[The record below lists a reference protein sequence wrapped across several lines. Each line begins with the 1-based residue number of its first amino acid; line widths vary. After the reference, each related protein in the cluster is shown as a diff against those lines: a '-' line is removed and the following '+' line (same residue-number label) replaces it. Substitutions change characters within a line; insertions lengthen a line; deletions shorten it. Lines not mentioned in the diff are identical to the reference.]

1 MATHVIS
8 RVQIKADL
16 ASFARQEQLSA
27 RMRNLL
33 RDPSR
38 HVEDDS
44 PTISP
49 KKSLQAAKA
58 VLFAIA
64 LEASTTLCIVAVWR
78 IWHAGR

>member
-16 ASFARQEQLSA
+16 ASSARQEQVSV

-38 HVEDDS
+38 TAVD
-44 PTISP
+44 PPPNISP
-49 KKSLQAAKA
+49 IKGLQAAKA
-58 VLFAIA
+58 VMIAIA
-64 LEASTTLCIVAVWR
+64 LEATTTLCVVAVWR
-78 IWHAGR
+78 IWHFGR